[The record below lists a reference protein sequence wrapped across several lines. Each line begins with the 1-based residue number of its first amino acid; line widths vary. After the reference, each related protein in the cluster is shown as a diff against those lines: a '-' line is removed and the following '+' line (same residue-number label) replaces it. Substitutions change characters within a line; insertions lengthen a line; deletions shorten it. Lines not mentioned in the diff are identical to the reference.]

1 MTRLHRAAFALFLLL
16 GAALV
21 IAPPSVRRTEAW
33 LRYRLLGK
41 APPPVLVGRHGRLF
55 LANHASGAPGALI
68 TAVCGSSVDDPAVA
82 RAAGHI
88 RPVLAAARTA
98 GVPVRF
104 LIVPTAPRLY
114 PEDLPPAYAHACD
127 PPAVPAADRL
137 VALLH
142 DPAVVYPVPQ
152 MLALKAQFDV
162 LPRKQFH
169 WAGEGPLRV
178 AEAVA
183 ERMGLQR
190 SLTLPLR
197 AENRGSDLNP
207 FNPGMGAHSRIR
219 EPFLHGAG
227 VAECAGARCAETLP
241 DPIVAYSRPGPGR
254 ILVLGDSFGDELG
267 QAFSEYA
274 GLVWLVRMDLVVTEP
289 PDPAVAARVRAF
301 HPDAI
306 VIVYHDDGAL
316 ALDAASQI
324 SLAAVQAL
332 LANQSLRQATVSP

>member
-1 MTRLHRAAFALFLLL
+1 MTRLHRAVFAVFLLL

-21 IAPPSVRRTEAW
+21 VAPPSVRRAEAW
-33 LRYRLLGK
+33 LRYRLLGE
-41 APPPVLVGRHGRLF
+41 APPPILVGRHGRLF
-55 LANHASGAPGALI
+55 LANHATGAPGALV
-68 TAVCGSSVDDPAVA
+68 TAICGGSVDDAAVA
-82 RAAGHI
+82 RAALHV
-88 RPVLAAARTA
+88 RPVLEAARAT
-98 GVPVRF
+98 GVPARF

-152 MLALKAQFDV
+152 MLALKPAFDV

-178 AEAVA
+178 AEAMA
-183 ERMGLQR
+183 EQMGLTR

-197 AENRGSDLNP
+197 TVNQASDLNL

-219 EPFLHGAG
+219 EPFLRAAG
-227 VAECAGARCAETLP
+227 VAECTGARCADPLP
-241 DPIVAYSRPGPGR
+241 EPIVAYSRPGPGR
-254 ILVLGDSFGDELG
+254 ILVLGDSFGEALG
-267 QAFSEYA
+267 PALSEYA
-274 GLVWLVRMDLVVTEP
+274 GLVWLVRMDAVITGP
-289 PDPAVAARVRAF
+289 PDPALAARLRAF
-301 HPDAI
+301 RPDAI

-316 ALDAASQI
+316 ALDVPSQA

-332 LANQSLRQATVSP
+332 LRNQPLRQATVSP